1 MKVPILGQ
9 TGTHDEVLTY
19 QKTQNWYPHIDP
31 EAKGQLA
38 LLPTPGLTLFAELPT
53 QPVRG
58 AIDYDGTYFAVA
70 GSKFYEITLSG
81 SYIERGT
88 LNTSITRCT
97 LAHNGAN
104 NGQQIMIA
112 DGTNGYIY
120 DSSAETFAVI
130 ADADYPD
137 TATHVVF
144 MDSYFIVNDPANT
157 GRFYISSSYDGT
169 AWDALDFATA
179 EQSSDELVAITT
191 SNSELLYLVGEQ
203 TTEAWY
209 NAGNPAFPFAP
220 IKSGFIPHGTPAPYS
235 VAEIDGSIFFVH
247 QDKDGRSAVI
257 RLTGIHAE
265 FVSTL
270 SVARMICGCNLSDA
284 YAWTYDYQQH
294 SFYVITFPQNV
305 LTLVYDLSTK
315 MWHEMSSATIGYHRS
330 STHTYV
336 YNKHLIG
343 DPTNGYIYELDWNN
357 FTDNGDTIT
366 RIRRSPHIHTGDRSM
381 RHYALWLDAKVG
393 VGNDDITDPQI
404 AMRFRDENGAWSHEK
419 LRSLGKIGEH
429 KNKIVWRRLGRSRDR
444 VYELKLTDPCNAI
457 LIDSYAR
464 VGGDSREIG

>member
-9 TGTHDEVLTY
+9 TGTHIDEILY

-31 EAKGQLA
+31 EGKGQVS
-38 LLPTPGLTLFAELPT
+38 LLPTPGLTEFSVLPGNEI
-53 QPVRG
+53 RG
-58 AIDYDGTYFAVA
+58 AINFDGTYFVVA
-70 GSKFYEITLSG
+70 ANKFYEVNAAG
-81 SYIERGT
+81 SEIERGT
-88 LNTSITRCT
+88 LNTATGKLTI
-97 LAHNGAN
+97 AHNGAN

-112 DGTNGYIY
+112 DGMNGYIY
-120 DSSAETFAVI
+120 DASTTTLSII

-157 GRFYISSSYDGT
+157 GRFHISASYDGT

-179 EQSSDELVAITT
+179 EQNSDELVAIIS
-191 SNSELLYLVGEQ
+191 SNSELLYLVGEV

-209 NAGNPAFPFAP
+209 NAGNPSFPFAP

-265 FVSTL
+265 FVSTHAI
-270 SVARMICGCNLSDA
+270 ARMIDGYNVSDA

-294 SFYVITFPQNV
+294 SFYVITFPTDGV
-305 LTLVYDLSTK
+305 TMVYDLATK
-315 MWHEMSSATIGYHRS
+315 MWHEMSSKDLGYHRS

-336 YNKHLIG
+336 YNKHLVG
-343 DPTNGYIYELDWNN
+343 DPVSNRVYELDWNK

-366 RIRRSPHIHTGDRSM
+366 RIRRSAHIHTGDRSM

-393 VGNDDITDPQI
+393 VGNTDVTDPQI
-404 AMRFRDENGAWSHEK
+404 SLRFRDENGAWSHEK
-419 LRSLGKIGEH
+419 LRSLGKIGDH
-429 KNKIVWRRLGRSRDR
+429 MNKIVWRRLGRSRDR
-444 VYELKLTDPCNAI
+444 VYELKVTDPCNAV